1 MDRNTI
7 TGLLLMMALLF
18 GYQWYIAPTEEDI
31 AAWEAQQEAEA
42 ASQDSLA
49 QAQLDAQRLQM
60 ANMEAIQGGASL
72 EEGSEEALALSAE
85 LAKRY
90 GVFGSAVAGRDRDVV
105 LENDRVRVVFNTRGG
120 MPVEATLTDGYTKY
134 GSDDPV
140 SLWAR
145 DLSDMNVS
153 WDVAGIGRVGFN
165 DLHFRPVSEASSQ
178 LVMEATMGNGMAIRL
193 VHNLEGYQVKTDVSF
208 TGVENATSSNRT
220 FTWYAVGE
228 RNEKGLKWERQHSAV
243 YYLELG
249 EERDYLSDGT
259 EDEEVLEEGVSWLS
273 FKQNY
278 FSALVSSPQPFAP
291 GARIAN
297 VLPADDTSYVM
308 GYEAE
313 LPYDGQPLHFYFG
326 PNDLAE
332 LDATGLEEVG
342 RIIDYGWWIFG
353 WVNRNIILPIYG
365 FIAQYVSNLGLIVL
379 ILTLVIKS
387 ALFPITWKNFMSS
400 AKMRVLRPELN
411 EINERH
417 AEDAMKRQQETMEL
431 YRRTGV
437 NPMAGCL
444 PALLQ
449 MPILYAMFRF
459 FPSNIDLRGQS
470 FLWADDLGAF
480 DSVLDLPFSI
490 PFYGAHVSGF
500 TILMAASMLV
510 YMRMTMANQSM
521 PQQPGMP
528 DMKTI
533 QTIMPFT
540 MLFFFNG
547 FASGLSLYY
556 FVANVTSIGQ
566 MLTIKRFFIN
576 EEKIRAKIEDNK
588 SKAKDR
594 TKPSFMER
602 LQEAAKEA
610 EKKQK
615 EQERKKN
622 EARSNRKK
630 K

>member
-1 MDRNTI
+1 MDRNTL
-7 TGLLLMMALLF
+7 TGLFLMMALVF
-18 GYQWYIAPTEEDI
+18 GYQWYISPTEEEI
-31 AAWEAQQEAEA
+31 AAWEAQQAAEA
-42 ASQDSLA
+42 STQDSLA
-49 QAQLDAQRLQM
+49 NIAEAQRQIEEATLQALQQGASLSGESEEAQRL
-60 ANMEAIQGGASL
+60 S
-72 EEGSEEALALSAE
+72 SE
-85 LAKRY
+85 LASRY
-90 GVFGSAVAGRDRDVV
+90 GIFGTAVPGLDRDIS
-105 LENDRVRVVFNTRGG
+105 LANDHVRVVFNTRGG
-120 MPVEATLTDGYTKY
+120 MPVEATLTDGYTRY
-134 GSDDPV
+134 GSDEPV

-145 DLSDMNVS
+145 ELSQMNVS
-153 WDVAGIGRVGFN
+153 WDVPGVGRIGFA
-165 DLHFRPVSEASSQ
+165 DLHFIPVSESSSQ
-178 LVMEATMGNGMAIRL
+178 LVLEARLGANMAIRV
-193 VHNLEGYQVKTDVSF
+193 VHNLEGYQVKTDINF
-208 TGVENATSSNRT
+208 LGVENVTDRNRT
-220 FTWYAVGE
+220 FTWSAVGE
-228 RNEKGLKWERQHSAV
+228 RNEKGLQWERQHSAI

-249 EERDYLSDGT
+249 EERDYLSDGA
-259 EDEEVLEEGVSWLS
+259 EDEEVLEEGLAWLS

-278 FSALVSSPQPFAP
+278 FSALVSSPQPFGP

-297 VLPADDTSYVM
+297 VLPQDDTTYVM
-308 GYEAE
+308 GYVAE

-332 LDATGLEEVG
+332 LEATGLEEVV
-342 RIIDYGWWIFG
+342 RIIDYGWCIFG

-365 FIAQYVSNLGLIVL
+365 FIAEYIGNLGLIVL
-379 ILTLVIKS
+379 VLTLIIKS

-417 AEDAMKRQQETMEL
+417 AEDALKRQQETMEL
-431 YRRTGV
+431 YRKTGV

-470 FLWADDLGAF
+470 FLWADDLGAY
-480 DSVLDLPFSI
+480 DSLVNLPFSI

-500 TILMAASMLV
+500 TLLMAASMFV

-556 FVANVTSIGQ
+556 FTANVVSIGQ
-566 MLTIKRFFIN
+566 MLAIKKFFIN
-576 EEKIRAKIEDNK
+576 EDKIKTKIEDNR

-615 EQERKKN
+615 ETERKKN
-622 EARSNRKK
+622 EARAKRKK

>member
-1 MDRNTI
+1 MDRNTL
-7 TGLLLMMALLF
+7 TGLFLMMALAF
-18 GYQWYIAPTEEDI
+18 GYQWYISPTEEEI
-31 AAWEAQQEAEA
+31 AAWEAQQAAEA
-42 ASQDSLA
+42 STQDSLA
-49 QAQLDAQRLQM
+49 NIAEAQRQIEEATMQALQQGTSLSGESEEAQRL
-60 ANMEAIQGGASL
+60 S
-72 EEGSEEALALSAE
+72 SE
-85 LAKRY
+85 LASRY
-90 GVFGSAVAGRDRDVV
+90 GIFGTAVPGLDRDIS
-105 LENDRVRVVFNTRGG
+105 LANDHVRVVFNTRGG
-120 MPVEATLTDGYTKY
+120 MPVEATLTDGYTRY
-134 GSDDPV
+134 GSDKPV

-145 DLSDMNVS
+145 ELSQMNVS
-153 WDVAGIGRVGFN
+153 WDVPDVGRIGFA
-165 DLHFRPVSEASSQ
+165 DLHFIPVSESSSQ
-178 LVMEATMGNGMAIRL
+178 LVLEARLGANMAIRV
-193 VHNLEGYQVKTDVSF
+193 VHNLEGYQVKTDINF
-208 TGVENATSSNRT
+208 LGVENVTDRNRT
-220 FTWYAVGE
+220 FTWSAVGE
-228 RNEKGLKWERQHSAV
+228 RNEKGLQWERQHSAI

-249 EERDYLSDGT
+249 EERDYLSDGA
-259 EDEEVLEEGVSWLS
+259 EDEEVLEEGLAWLS

-278 FSALVSSPQPFAP
+278 FSALVSSPQPFDP

-297 VLPADDTSYVM
+297 VLPQDDTTYVM
-308 GYEAE
+308 GYVAE

-332 LDATGLEEVG
+332 LEATGLEEVG

-365 FIAQYVSNLGLIVL
+365 FIAKYIGNLGLIVL
-379 ILTLVIKS
+379 VLTLIIKS

-431 YRRTGV
+431 YRKTGV

-470 FLWADDLGAF
+470 FLWADDLGAY
-480 DSVLDLPFSI
+480 DSLVNLPFSI

-500 TILMAASMLV
+500 TLLMAASMFV

-556 FVANVTSIGQ
+556 FTANVVSIGQ
-566 MLTIKRFFIN
+566 MLAIKKFFIN
-576 EEKIRAKIEDNK
+576 EDKIKTKIEDNR

-615 EQERKKN
+615 ETERKKN
-622 EARSNRKK
+622 EARAKRKK

>member
-18 GYQWYIAPTEEDI
+18 GYQWYITPTNEEI
-31 AAWEAQQEAEA
+31 TAWEAQQEADA
-42 ASQDSLA
+42 AAQDSLA
-49 QAQLDAQRLQM
+49 RLDEARKEAELST
-60 ANMEAIQGGASL
+60 MEALQNGVSL
-72 EEGSEEALALSAE
+72 NDGSQQAE
-85 LAKRY
+85 TLTTELTRRY
-90 GVFGSAVAGRDRDVV
+90 GIFGTAVPGNDRD
-105 LENDRVRVVFNTRGG
+105 LTMENDHVRVVFNTRGG
-120 MPVEATLTDGYTKY
+120 MPVEATLTDGYLRY
-134 GSDDPV
+134 GTDEPV
-140 SLWAR
+140 NLWERSL
-145 DLSDMNVS
+145 SEMNVS
-153 WDVAGIGRVGFN
+153 WDVPGIGRVGFA
-165 DLHFRPVSEASSQ
+165 DLHFRPLRQSNDE
-178 LVMEATMGNGMAIRL
+178 LVMEASMAPGMAIRL
-193 VHNLEGYQVKTDVSF
+193 VHNLDGYQVKTDISF
-208 TGVENATSSNRT
+208 TGVEGATKRGRT
-220 FTWYAVGE
+220 FTWNAVGQ
-228 RNEKGLKWERQHSAV
+228 RNEKGLQWERQHSAI

-249 EERDYLSDGT
+249 EERDYLSDGS
-259 EDEEVLEEGVSWLS
+259 EDDAVLEEGLSWLS

-278 FSALVSSPQPFAP
+278 FSALVGSPQPFAP

-297 VLPADDTSYVM
+297 VLPSEDTTYVM

-326 PNDLAE
+326 PNDLVE
-332 LDATGLEEVG
+332 LEATGFEEVG

-353 WVNRNIILPIYG
+353 WVNRNIILLVYG
-365 FIAQYVSNLGLIVL
+365 FISKYVVNLGLIVL
-379 ILTLVIKS
+379 VLTLVIKS
-387 ALFPITWKNFMSS
+387 ALFPITWKNYMSS

-411 EINERH
+411 EINERL
-417 AEDAMKRQQETMEL
+417 AEDALKRQQETMEL

-444 PALLQ
+444 PGLLQ

-459 FPSNIDLRGQS
+459 FPANIDLRGQS
-470 FLWADDLGAF
+470 FLWADDLGAY
-480 DSVLDLPFSI
+480 DSLVDLPFSI

-500 TILMAASMLV
+500 TLLMAASMFV
-510 YMRMTMANQSM
+510 YMRMTMANQNM

-533 QTIMPFT
+533 QNIMPFT

-556 FVANVTSIGQ
+556 FIANLTSIGQ
-566 MLTIKRFFIN
+566 MFTIKRFFID

-588 SKAKDR
+588 SKASDR

-615 EQERKKN
+615 DTERKKN
-622 EARSNRKK
+622 DARAKRKK

>member
-193 VHNLEGYQVKTDVSF
+193 VHNLEGYQLKTDVSF
-208 TGVENATSSNRT
+208 TGVENATASNRT
-220 FTWYAVGE
+220 FTWHAVGE

-259 EDEEVLEEGVSWLS
+259 EDEEILEEGVSWLS

-353 WVNRNIILPIYG
+353 WVNRNIILPIYRY
-365 FIAQYVSNLGLIVL
+365 ISQYVGNLGLIVL

-480 DSVLDLPFSI
+480 DSVLDLPFNI

>member
-1 MDRNTI
+1 M
-7 TGLLLMMALLF
+7 
-18 GYQWYIAPTEEDI
+18 
-31 AAWEAQQEAEA
+31 
-42 ASQDSLA
+42 
-49 QAQLDAQRLQM
+49 
-60 ANMEAIQGGASL
+60 
-72 EEGSEEALALSAE
+72 
-85 LAKRY
+85 
-90 GVFGSAVAGRDRDVV
+90 
-105 LENDRVRVVFNTRGG
+105 
-120 MPVEATLTDGYTKY
+120 
-134 GSDDPV
+134 
-140 SLWAR
+140 
-145 DLSDMNVS
+145 
-153 WDVAGIGRVGFN
+153 
-165 DLHFRPVSEASSQ
+165 
-178 LVMEATMGNGMAIRL
+178 
-193 VHNLEGYQVKTDVSF
+193 
-208 TGVENATSSNRT
+208 
-220 FTWYAVGE
+220 
-228 RNEKGLKWERQHSAV
+228 
-243 YYLELG
+243 
-249 EERDYLSDGT
+249 
-259 EDEEVLEEGVSWLS
+259 
-273 FKQNY
+273 
-278 FSALVSSPQPFAP
+278 
-291 GARIAN
+291 
-297 VLPADDTSYVM
+297 
-308 GYEAE
+308 
-313 LPYDGQPLHFYFG
+313 
-326 PNDLAE
+326 
-332 LDATGLEEVG
+332 G

-353 WVNRNIILPIYG
+353 WVNRNMILPVYG
-365 FIAQYVSNLGLIVL
+365 FIAKYIVNLGLIVL
-379 ILTLVIKS
+379 VLTLVIKS
-387 ALFPITWKNFMSS
+387 ALFPITWKNYMSS

-431 YRRTGV
+431 YRKTGV

-470 FLWADDLGAF
+470 FLWADDLGAY
-480 DSVLDLPFSI
+480 DSLLELPFSI

-500 TILMAASMLV
+500 TLLMAASMFV

-556 FVANVTSIGQ
+556 FTANLVSIGQ
-566 MLTIKRFFIN
+566 MVTIKRFFIN
-576 EEKIRAKIEDNK
+576 EEKIKAKIEDNK

-615 EQERKKN
+615 ETERKKN
-622 EARSNRKK
+622 EARANRKK

>member
-297 VLPADDTSYVM
+297 VLPDDDTSYVM

-365 FIAQYVSNLGLIVL
+365 FIAQYVGNLGLIVL

>member
-1 MDRNTI
+1 MDRNTL
-7 TGLLLMMALLF
+7 TGLFLMMALVF
-18 GYQWYIAPTEEDI
+18 GYQWYISPTEEEI
-31 AAWEAQQEAEA
+31 AAWEAQQAAEA
-42 ASQDSLA
+42 LTQDSLA
-49 QAQLDAQRLQM
+49 NIAEAQQQIEEATMQALQQGISLSGESKEAQRL
-60 ANMEAIQGGASL
+60 S
-72 EEGSEEALALSAE
+72 SE
-85 LAKRY
+85 LASRY
-90 GVFGSAVAGRDRDVV
+90 GIFGTAVPGLDRDIW
-105 LENDRVRVVFNTRGG
+105 LANDHVRVVFNTRGG
-120 MPVEATLTDGYTKY
+120 MPVEATLTDGYTRY
-134 GSDDPV
+134 GSDEPV

-145 DLSDMNVS
+145 ELSQMNVS
-153 WDVAGIGRVGFN
+153 WDVPGVGRIGFA
-165 DLHFRPVSEASSQ
+165 DLHFIPVSESSSQ
-178 LVMEATMGNGMAIRL
+178 LVLEARLGANMAIRV
-193 VHNLEGYQVKTDVSF
+193 VHNLEGYQVKTDINF
-208 TGVENATSSNRT
+208 LGVENVTDRNRT
-220 FTWYAVGE
+220 FTWSAVGE
-228 RNEKGLKWERQHSAV
+228 RNEKGLQWERQHSAI

-249 EERDYLSDGT
+249 EERDYLSDGA
-259 EDEEVLEEGVSWLS
+259 EDEEVLEEGLAWLS

-278 FSALVSSPQPFAP
+278 FSALVSSPQPFDP

-297 VLPADDTSYVM
+297 VLPQDDTTYVM
-308 GYEAE
+308 GYVAE

-332 LDATGLEEVG
+332 LEATGLEEVG

-365 FIAQYVSNLGLIVL
+365 FIAKYIGNLGLIVL
-379 ILTLVIKS
+379 VLTLIIKS

-431 YRRTGV
+431 YRKTGV

-470 FLWADDLGAF
+470 FLWADDLGAY
-480 DSVLDLPFSI
+480 DSLVNLPFSI

-500 TILMAASMLV
+500 TLLMAASMFV

-533 QTIMPFT
+533 QTIMPFM

-556 FVANVTSIGQ
+556 FTANVVSIGQ
-566 MLTIKRFFIN
+566 MLAIKKFFIN
-576 EEKIRAKIEDNK
+576 EDKIKTKIEDNR
-588 SKAKDR
+588 SKAKNR

-615 EQERKKN
+615 ETERKKN
-622 EARSNRKK
+622 EARAKRKK

>member
-259 EDEEVLEEGVSWLS
+259 EDEEVLEEGVAWLS

-365 FIAQYVSNLGLIVL
+365 FIAQYVGNLGLIVL

>member
-249 EERDYLSDGT
+249 EERDYLNDGT

-353 WVNRNIILPIYG
+353 WVNRNIILPIYR
-365 FIAQYVSNLGLIVL
+365 FIAQYVGNLGLIVL

>member
-7 TGLLLMMALLF
+7 TGLLLMMALVF
-18 GYQWYIAPTEEDI
+18 GYQWYISPSQDDI
-31 AAWEAQQEAEA
+31 ATWEAQQAAEA
-42 ASQDSLA
+42 ATKDSLA
-49 QAQLDAQRLQM
+49 QIAQAKAQAEASTMQALQT
-60 ANMEAIQGGASL
+60 GVDL
-72 EEGSEEALALSAE
+72 EDGSEESQRLNNE
-85 LAKRY
+85 LARRF
-90 GVFGSAVAGRDRDVV
+90 GIFGSAVAGNDRDIA
-105 LENDRVRVVFNTRGG
+105 LENDHVRVVFNTRGG
-120 MPVEATLTDGYTKY
+120 MPVEATLTDGYTRY
-134 GSDDPV
+134 GSDEPV

-145 DLSDMNVS
+145 DLSKMNVS
-153 WDVAGIGRVGFN
+153 WDVSGVGRVGFD
-165 DLHFRPVSEASSQ
+165 DLHFEPVSEAANQ
-178 LVMEATMGNGMAIRL
+178 LVLEARMGPGMAIRL
-193 VHNLEGYQVKTDVSF
+193 VHNLEGYQVKTDINFV
-208 TGVENATSSNRT
+208 GVENATDRNRT
-220 FTWYAVGE
+220 FDWSAVGQ
-228 RNEKGLKWERQHSAV
+228 RNEKGLQWERQHSAI

-259 EDEEVLEEGVSWLS
+259 EDEEVLEEGLSWLS

-291 GARIAN
+291 GAKIAN
-297 VLPADDTSYVM
+297 VLPADDTTYVM
-308 GYEAE
+308 GYVAE

-326 PNDLAE
+326 PNDLVE
-332 LDATGLEEVG
+332 LEATGLDEVG

-353 WVNRNIILPIYG
+353 WVNRNMILPVYG
-365 FIAQYVSNLGLIVL
+365 FIAKYIVNLGLIVL
-379 ILTLVIKS
+379 VLTLVIKS
-387 ALFPITWKNFMSS
+387 ALFPITWKNYMSS

-431 YRRTGV
+431 YRKTGV

-470 FLWADDLGAF
+470 FLWADDLGAY
-480 DSVLDLPFSI
+480 DSLLELPFSI

-500 TILMAASMLV
+500 TLLMAASMFV

-556 FVANVTSIGQ
+556 FTANLVSIGQ
-566 MLTIKRFFIN
+566 MVAIKRFFIN
-576 EEKIRAKIEDNK
+576 EEKIKAKIEDNR

-615 EQERKKN
+615 ETERKKN
-622 EARSNRKK
+622 EARANRKK

>member
-1 MDRNTI
+1 MDRNTL
-7 TGLLLMMALLF
+7 TGLLMMMALLF
-18 GYQWYIAPTEEDI
+18 GYQWYISPTDEEI

-49 QAQLDAQRLQM
+49 QAA
-60 ANMEAIQGGASL
+60 L
-72 EEGSEEALALSAE
+72 EQERAE
-85 LAKRY
+85 LASMQALQSESSLAADTAQAEALNAELQRRY
-90 GVFGSAVAGRDRDVV
+90 GIFGSAVAGRDRDVV
-105 LENDRVRVVFNTRGG
+105 VENENVRVVFNTRGG
-120 MPVEATLTDGYTKY
+120 MPVEATLTDGYTRY
-134 GSDDPV
+134 GSDEPV

-145 DLSDMNVS
+145 GLSEMNVS
-153 WDVAGIGRVGFN
+153 WDVPGVGRVGFQ
-165 DLHFRPVSEASSQ
+165 DLHFRPISEASSQ
-178 LVMEATMGNGMAIRL
+178 LVMEATLGSGMAIRL
-193 VHNLEGYQVKTDVSF
+193 VHKLEGYQVKTDVSF
-208 TGVENATSSNRT
+208 TGVENATAGNRV
-220 FTWYAVGE
+220 FTWNAVGQ
-228 RNEKGLKWERQHSAV
+228 RNEKGLAWERQHSAI

-249 EERDYLSDGT
+249 EERDYLSDGQ
-259 EDEEVLEEGVSWLS
+259 EDDEVLEESLSWLS

-291 GARIAN
+291 GAKLAN
-297 VLPADDTSYVM
+297 VMPADDTTYVM
-308 GYEAE
+308 GYAAE

-326 PNDLAE
+326 PNDLASLE
-332 LDATGLEEVG
+332 TTGLTEVG

-353 WVNRNIILPIYG
+353 WVNRNIILKVYG
-365 FIAQYVSNLGLIVL
+365 FIAQYIGNLGMIVL

-387 ALFPITWKNFMSS
+387 VLSPITWKNFMSS
-400 AKMRVLRPELN
+400 AKMRLLRPELDV
-411 EINERH
+411 INEKH
-417 AEDAMKRQQETMEL
+417 KDDAMQRQQETMEL
-431 YRRTGV
+431 YRKTGV

-470 FLWADDLGAF
+470 FLWADDLGAY
-480 DSVLDLPFSI
+480 DSILTLPFNI

-500 TILMAASMLV
+500 TILMAASMFA

-521 PQQPGMP
+521 PTQPGMP

-533 QTIMPFT
+533 QNIMPFT

-556 FVANVTSIGQ
+556 FTANVVSIGQ
-566 MLTIKRFFIN
+566 MVAIKRFFID
-576 EEKIRAKIEDNK
+576 EDKIKAKIEDNK

-615 EQERKKN
+615 ETERKKTD
-622 EARSNRKK
+622 ARAKRKK

>member
-1 MDRNTI
+1 MDRNTL

-18 GYQWYIAPTEEDI
+18 GYQWYISPTDEEI

-49 QAQLDAQRLQM
+49 QAA
-60 ANMEAIQGGASL
+60 L
-72 EEGSEEALALSAE
+72 EQERAE
-85 LAKRY
+85 LASMQALQSGSSLVADTAQTEALNAELQRRY
-90 GVFGSAVAGRDRDVV
+90 GIFGSAVAGRDRDVV
-105 LENDRVRVVFNTRGG
+105 MENDNVRVVFNTRGG
-120 MPVEATLTDGYTKY
+120 MPVEATLTDGYTRY
-134 GSDDPV
+134 GSDEPV

-145 DLSDMNVS
+145 DLSEMNVS
-153 WDVAGIGRVGFN
+153 WDVPGVGRVGFQ
-165 DLHFRPVSEASSQ
+165 DLHFRPISEASSQ
-178 LVMEATMGNGMAIRL
+178 VVMEATLGSGMAIRL
-193 VHNLEGYQVKTDVSF
+193 VHKLEGYQVKTDVSF
-208 TGVENATSSNRT
+208 TGVENATAGNRV
-220 FTWYAVGE
+220 FTWNAVGQ
-228 RNEKGLKWERQHSAV
+228 RNEKGLAWERQHSAI

-249 EERDYLSDGT
+249 EERDYLSDGQ
-259 EDEEVLEEGVSWLS
+259 EDDEVLEESLSWLS

-291 GARIAN
+291 GAKLAN
-297 VLPADDTSYVM
+297 VMPADDTTYVM
-308 GYEAE
+308 GYAAE
-313 LPYDGQPLHFYFG
+313 LPYNGQPLHFYFG
-326 PNDLAE
+326 PNDLASLE
-332 LDATGLEEVG
+332 TTGLTEVG

-353 WVNRNIILPIYG
+353 WVNRNIILPVYG
-365 FIAQYVSNLGLIVL
+365 FVAQYIGNLGLIVL
-379 ILTLVIKS
+379 ILTLIIKS
-387 ALFPITWKNFMSS
+387 VLFPITWKNFMSS
-400 AKMRVLRPELN
+400 AKMRVLRPELDV
-411 EINERH
+411 INEKH
-417 AEDAMKRQQETMEL
+417 KDDAMQRQQETMEL
-431 YRRTGV
+431 YRKTGV

-444 PALLQ
+444 PGLLQ

-470 FLWADDLGAF
+470 FLWADDLGAY
-480 DSVLDLPFSI
+480 DSILTLPFSI

-500 TILMAASMLV
+500 TILMAASMFA

-521 PQQPGMP
+521 PTQPGMP

-533 QTIMPFT
+533 QNIMPFT

-556 FVANVTSIGQ
+556 FTANVVSIGQ
-566 MLTIKRFFIN
+566 MVAIKRFFID
-576 EEKIRAKIEDNK
+576 EDKIKAKIEDNK

-615 EQERKKN
+615 ETERKKN
-622 EARSNRKK
+622 DARAKRKK

>member
-1 MDRNTI
+1 MDRNTL

-18 GYQWYIAPTEEDI
+18 GYQWYISPTDEEI

-49 QAQLDAQRLQM
+49 QAA
-60 ANMEAIQGGASL
+60 L
-72 EEGSEEALALSAE
+72 EQERAE
-85 LAKRY
+85 LASMQALQSESSLAADTAQTEALNAELQRRY
-90 GVFGSAVAGRDRDVV
+90 GIFGSAVAGRDRDVV
-105 LENDRVRVVFNTRGG
+105 MENDNVRVVFNTRGG
-120 MPVEATLTDGYTKY
+120 MPVEATLTDGYTRY
-134 GSDDPV
+134 GSDEPV

-145 DLSDMNVS
+145 DLSEMNVS
-153 WDVAGIGRVGFN
+153 WDVPGVGRVGFQ
-165 DLHFRPVSEASSQ
+165 DLHFRPISEASSQ
-178 LVMEATMGNGMAIRL
+178 LVMEATLGAGMAIRL
-193 VHNLEGYQVKTDVSF
+193 VHKLEGYQVKTDGSF
-208 TGVENATSSNRT
+208 TGVENATAGNRV
-220 FTWYAVGE
+220 FTWNAVGQ
-228 RNEKGLKWERQHSAV
+228 RNEKGLAWERQHSAI

-249 EERDYLSDGT
+249 EERDYLSDGQ
-259 EDEEVLEEGVSWLS
+259 EDDEVLEESLSWLS

-291 GARIAN
+291 GAKLAN
-297 VLPADDTSYVM
+297 VMPADDTTYVM
-308 GYEAE
+308 GYAAE

-326 PNDLAE
+326 PNDLASLE
-332 LDATGLEEVG
+332 TTGLTEVG

-353 WVNRNIILPIYG
+353 WVNRNLILKVYG
-365 FIAQYVSNLGLIVL
+365 FIAQYIGNLGLIVL

-387 ALFPITWKNFMSS
+387 VLFPITWKNFMSS
-400 AKMRVLRPELN
+400 AKMRLLRPELDV
-411 EINERH
+411 INEKH
-417 AEDAMKRQQETMEL
+417 KDDAMQRQQETMEL
-431 YRRTGV
+431 YRKTGV

-459 FPSNIDLRGQS
+459 FPSNIDMRGQS
-470 FLWADDLGAF
+470 FLWADDLGAY
-480 DSVLDLPFSI
+480 DSILTLPFNI

-500 TILMAASMLV
+500 TILMAASMFA

-521 PQQPGMP
+521 PTQPGMP

-533 QTIMPFT
+533 QNIMPFT

-556 FVANVTSIGQ
+556 FTANVVSIGQ
-566 MLTIKRFFIN
+566 MVAIKRFFID
-576 EEKIRAKIEDNK
+576 EDKIKAKIEDNK

-615 EQERKKN
+615 ETERKKTD
-622 EARSNRKK
+622 ARAKRKK

>member
-1 MDRNTI
+1 MDRNTL

-18 GYQWYIAPTEEDI
+18 GYQWYISPTDEEI

-49 QAQLDAQRLQM
+49 QAA
-60 ANMEAIQGGASL
+60 L
-72 EEGSEEALALSAE
+72 EQERAE
-85 LAKRY
+85 LASMQALQSESSLAADTAQTEALNAELQRRY
-90 GVFGSAVAGRDRDVV
+90 GIFGSAVAGRDRDVV
-105 LENDRVRVVFNTRGG
+105 MENDNVRVVFNTRGG
-120 MPVEATLTDGYTKY
+120 MPVEATLTDGYTRY
-134 GSDDPV
+134 GSDEPV

-145 DLSDMNVS
+145 DLSEMNVS
-153 WDVAGIGRVGFN
+153 WDVPGVGRVGFQ
-165 DLHFRPVSEASSQ
+165 DLHFRPISEASSQ
-178 LVMEATMGNGMAIRL
+178 LVMEATLGAGMAIRL
-193 VHNLEGYQVKTDVSF
+193 VHKLEGYQVKTDVSF
-208 TGVENATSSNRT
+208 TGVENATAGNRV
-220 FTWYAVGE
+220 FTWNAVGQ
-228 RNEKGLKWERQHSAV
+228 RNEKGLAWERQHSAI

-249 EERDYLSDGT
+249 EERDYLSDGQ
-259 EDEEVLEEGVSWLS
+259 EDDEVLEESLSWLS

-291 GARIAN
+291 GAKLAN
-297 VLPADDTSYVM
+297 VMPADDTTYVM
-308 GYEAE
+308 GYAAE
-313 LPYDGQPLHFYFG
+313 LPYDGQPLHFYCG
-326 PNDLAE
+326 PNDLASLE
-332 LDATGLEEVG
+332 TTGLTEVG

-353 WVNRNIILPIYG
+353 WVNRNLILKVYG
-365 FIAQYVSNLGLIVL
+365 FIAQYIGNLGLIVL

-387 ALFPITWKNFMSS
+387 VLFPITWKNFMSS
-400 AKMRVLRPELN
+400 AKMRLLRPELDV
-411 EINERH
+411 INEKH
-417 AEDAMKRQQETMEL
+417 KDDAMQRQQETMEL
-431 YRRTGV
+431 YRKTGV

-459 FPSNIDLRGQS
+459 FPSNIDMRGQS
-470 FLWADDLGAF
+470 FLWADDLGAY
-480 DSVLDLPFSI
+480 DSILTLPFNI

-500 TILMAASMLV
+500 TILMAASMFA

-521 PQQPGMP
+521 PTQPGMP

-533 QTIMPFT
+533 QNIMPFT

-556 FVANVTSIGQ
+556 FTANVVSIGQ
-566 MLTIKRFFIN
+566 MVAIKRFFID
-576 EEKIRAKIEDNK
+576 EDKIKAKIEDNK

-615 EQERKKN
+615 ETERKKTD
-622 EARSNRKK
+622 ARAKRKK

>member
-18 GYQWYIAPTEEDI
+18 GYQWYITPTNEEI
-31 AAWEAQQEAEA
+31 AAWEAQQEADA
-42 ASQDSLA
+42 AAQDSLA
-49 QAQLDAQRLQM
+49 QLDKARKEAELST
-60 ANMEAIQGGASL
+60 MEALQNGVAL
-72 EEGSEEALALSAE
+72 DDGSQQAEALTAE
-85 LAKRY
+85 LTRRY
-90 GVFGSAVAGRDRDVV
+90 GIFGTAVPGNDRDLVM
-105 LENDRVRVVFNTRGG
+105 ENDHVRVVFNTRGG
-120 MPVEATLTDGYTKY
+120 MPVEATLTDGYLRY
-134 GSDDPV
+134 GTDEPV
-140 SLWAR
+140 SLWER
-145 DLSDMNVS
+145 SLSEMNVS
-153 WDVAGIGRVGFN
+153 WDVPGIGRVGFAE
-165 DLHFRPVSEASSQ
+165 LHFRPVRQSANE
-178 LVMEATMGNGMAIRL
+178 LVMEASMAPGMAIRL
-193 VHNLEGYQVKTDVSF
+193 VHNLDGYQVKTDISF
-208 TGVENATSSNRT
+208 IGVESATKRGRT
-220 FTWYAVGE
+220 FTWNAVGQ
-228 RNEKGLKWERQHSAV
+228 RNEKGLQWERQHSAI

-249 EERDYLSDGT
+249 EERDYLSDGS
-259 EDEEVLEEGVSWLS
+259 EDDAVLEEGLSWLS

-278 FSALVSSPQPFAP
+278 FSALVGSPQPFAP

-297 VLPADDTSYVM
+297 VLPAEDTTYVM
-308 GYEAE
+308 GYQAE

-332 LDATGLEEVG
+332 LEATGFEEVG

-353 WVNRNIILPIYG
+353 WVNRNIILPVYG
-365 FIAQYVSNLGLIVL
+365 FIAKYVVNLGLIVL
-379 ILTLVIKS
+379 VLTLIIKS
-387 ALFPITWKNFMSS
+387 ALFPITWKNYMSS

-411 EINERH
+411 EINERL
-417 AEDAMKRQQETMEL
+417 AEDALQRQQETMEL

-444 PALLQ
+444 PGLLQ

-459 FPSNIDLRGQS
+459 FPANIDLRGQS
-470 FLWADDLGAF
+470 FLWADDLGAY
-480 DSVLDLPFSI
+480 DSLVDLPFSI

-500 TILMAASMLV
+500 TLLMAASMFV
-510 YMRMTMANQSM
+510 YMRMTMANQNM

-556 FVANVTSIGQ
+556 FIANLTSIGQ
-566 MLTIKRFFIN
+566 MLTIKRFFID

-615 EQERKKN
+615 ETERKKN
-622 EARSNRKK
+622 DARAKRKK

>member
-18 GYQWYIAPTEEDI
+18 GYQYYITPSDEEI
-31 AAWEAQQEAEA
+31 AAWEVQQEAEA
-42 ASQDSLA
+42 AAQDSLA
-49 QAQLDAQRLQM
+49 QLEQVKERAEFATMDALQS
-60 ANMEAIQGGASL
+60 GATL
-72 EEGSEEALALSAE
+72 EDGSAASEALTAE
-85 LAKRY
+85 LQRRY
-90 GVFGSAVAGRDRDVV
+90 GIFGTAVAGADRDVI
-105 LENDRVRVVFNTRGG
+105 LENDRVRVTFNTRGG
-120 MPVEATLTDGYTKY
+120 LPVEATLSDGYTRY
-134 GSDDPV
+134 GTSEPV
-140 SLWAR
+140 SLWER
-145 DLSDMNVS
+145 ELSEMNVA
-153 WDVAGIGRVGFN
+153 WDVPGVGRVGFA
-165 DLHFRPVSEASSQ
+165 DLHFQPVSEASSQ
-178 LVMEATMGNGMAIRL
+178 LVMEATLGAGMAIRL
-193 VHNLEGYQVKTDVSF
+193 VHKLEGYQVKTDVSF
-208 TGVENATSSNRT
+208 TGVERATESNRT
-220 FTWYAVGE
+220 FTWSAVGQ
-228 RNEKGLKWERQHSAV
+228 RNEKGLQWERQHSAV

-249 EERDYLSDGT
+249 EERDYLSDGK
-259 EDEEVLEEGVSWLS
+259 EDDAVLEESLSWLS

-278 FSALVSSPQPFAP
+278 FSALVSSPQPFGP
-291 GARIAN
+291 GAKLAN
-297 VLPADDTSYVM
+297 VMPADDTTYVM
-308 GYEAE
+308 GYVAE

-332 LDATGLEEVG
+332 LEATGLEEVG

-353 WVNRNIILPIYG
+353 WVNRNIILFVYG
-365 FIAQYVSNLGLIVL
+365 LLAQYIGNLGLIVL

-400 AKMRVLRPELN
+400 AKMRMLRPELN
-411 EINERH
+411 EINETH
-417 AEDAMKRQQETMEL
+417 KEDAMKRQQETMEL

-480 DSVLDLPFSI
+480 DSILDLPFSI

-533 QTIMPFT
+533 QNIMPFT

-556 FVANVTSIGQ
+556 FTANVVSIGQ
-566 MLTIKRFFIN
+566 MVTIKRFFIN
-576 EEKIRAKIEDNK
+576 EDKIKAKIEDNK

-615 EQERKKN
+615 ETERKKN
-622 EARSNRKK
+622 ETRSNRKK

>member
-49 QAQLDAQRLQM
+49 QAQFDAQRLQM

-297 VLPADDTSYVM
+297 VLPDDDTSYVM

-365 FIAQYVSNLGLIVL
+365 FIAQYVGNLGLIVL

>member
-18 GYQWYIAPTEEDI
+18 GYQYYITPSSEEI

-49 QAQLDAQRLQM
+49 QLEQAQAR
-60 ANMEAIQGGASL
+60 
-72 EEGSEEALALSAE
+72 AE
-85 LAKRY
+85 LATMEALQNGTALDDGSAEAAALTAELQRRY
-90 GVFGSAVAGRDRDVV
+90 GIFGTAVAGTDRDIV

-120 MPVEATLTDGYTKY
+120 LPVEATLNDGYTRY
-134 GSDDPV
+134 GSDEPV

-145 DLSDMNVS
+145 DLSEMNVS
-153 WDVAGIGRVGFN
+153 WDVSGVGRVGFS
-165 DLHFRPVSEASSQ
+165 DLHFQPVSQSTSQ
-178 LVMEATMGNGMAIRL
+178 LVMAATMAPGMSIRL
-193 VHNLEGYQVKTDVSF
+193 VHNLEGYQVKTDISF
-208 TGVENATSSNRT
+208 TGVENATDRNRT
-220 FTWYAVGE
+220 FTWNAVGQ
-228 RNEKGLKWERQHSAV
+228 RNEKGLQWERQHSAI

-249 EERDYLSDGT
+249 EERDYLSDGK
-259 EDEEVLEEGVSWLS
+259 EDEDVLEEGLSWLS

-365 FIAQYVSNLGLIVL
+365 FVAQYVGNLGLIVL
-379 ILTLVIKS
+379 ILTLIIKS

-556 FVANVTSIGQ
+556 FTANVVSIGQ
-566 MLTIKRFFIN
+566 MVTIKRFFIN
-576 EEKIRAKIEDNK
+576 EDKIRAKIEDNK

>member
-1 MDRNTI
+1 MDRNTL
-7 TGLLLMMALLF
+7 TGLFLMMALVF
-18 GYQWYIAPTEEDI
+18 GYQWYISPTEEEI
-31 AAWEAQQEAEA
+31 AAWEAQQAAEA
-42 ASQDSLA
+42 STQDSLA
-49 QAQLDAQRLQM
+49 NIAEAQRQIEEATLQALQQGASLSGESEEAQRL
-60 ANMEAIQGGASL
+60 S
-72 EEGSEEALALSAE
+72 SE
-85 LAKRY
+85 LASRY
-90 GVFGSAVAGRDRDVV
+90 GIFGTAVPGLDRDIS
-105 LENDRVRVVFNTRGG
+105 LANDHVRVVFNTRGG
-120 MPVEATLTDGYTKY
+120 MPVEATLTDGYTRY
-134 GSDDPV
+134 GSDEPV

-145 DLSDMNVS
+145 ELSQMNVS
-153 WDVAGIGRVGFN
+153 WDVPGVGRIGFA
-165 DLHFRPVSEASSQ
+165 DLHFIPVSESSSQ
-178 LVMEATMGNGMAIRL
+178 LVLEARLGANMAIRV
-193 VHNLEGYQVKTDVSF
+193 VHNLEGYQVKTDINF
-208 TGVENATSSNRT
+208 LGVENVTDRNRT
-220 FTWYAVGE
+220 FTWSAVGE
-228 RNEKGLKWERQHSAV
+228 RNEKGLQWERQHSAI

-249 EERDYLSDGT
+249 EERDYLSDGA
-259 EDEEVLEEGVSWLS
+259 EDEEVLEEGLAWLS

-278 FSALVSSPQPFAP
+278 FSALVSSPQPFGP

-297 VLPADDTSYVM
+297 VLPKDDTTYVM
-308 GYEAE
+308 GYVAE

-332 LDATGLEEVG
+332 LEATGLEEVG

-365 FIAQYVSNLGLIVL
+365 FIAEYIGNLGLIVL
-379 ILTLVIKS
+379 VLTLIIKS

-431 YRRTGV
+431 YRKTGV

-470 FLWADDLGAF
+470 FLWADDLGAY
-480 DSVLDLPFSI
+480 DSLVNLPFSI

-500 TILMAASMLV
+500 TLLMAASMFV

-556 FVANVTSIGQ
+556 FTANVVSIGQ
-566 MLTIKRFFIN
+566 MLAIKKFFIN
-576 EEKIRAKIEDNK
+576 EDKIKTKIEDNR

-594 TKPSFMER
+594 TTPSFMKR
-602 LQEAAKEA
+602 LQADAKEA

-615 EQERKKN
+615 ETERKKN
-622 EARSNRKK
+622 EARAKRKK

>member
-1 MDRNTI
+1 MDRNTF
-7 TGLLLMMALLF
+7 TGLALMFALLL
-18 GYQWYIAPTEEDI
+18 GYQWYIAPTEEEV
-31 AAWEAQQEAEA
+31 AAWEAQQAQTQAQEDSLATRATLDAEA
-42 ASQDSLA
+42 A
-49 QAQLDAQRLQM
+49 
-60 ANMEAIQGGASL
+60 AN
-72 EEGSEEALALSAE
+72 ALSVLQNGNYADSTAMSQE
-85 LAKRY
+85 LARR
-90 GVFGSAVAGRDRDVV
+90 FGPFGQAVAGLDRDVV
-105 LENDRVRVVFNTRGG
+105 LRNNKVEVTLNTRGG
-120 MPVEATLTDGYTKY
+120 MPISAVLQDGYKRY
-134 GSDDPV
+134 GSDEPV
-140 SLWAR
+140 SLWAPEQ
-145 DLSDMNVS
+145 SSMNVA
-153 WDVAGIGRVGFN
+153 WDVPGVGRVGFQ
-165 DLHFRPVSEASSQ
+165 DLHFRPVSEGPSQ
-178 LVMEATMGNGMAIRL
+178 VVMQAQAGPGRTIRL
-193 VHNLEGYQVKTDVSF
+193 VHRLEGYQLKTDVHF
-208 TGVENATSSNRT
+208 QGLDRLTESNRR
-220 FTWYAVGE
+220 FTWNAVGQQ
-228 RNEKGLKWERQHSAV
+228 NEKGLSWERQHSAI

-249 EERDYLSDGT
+249 EERDYLSDGK
-259 EDEEVLEEGVSWLS
+259 EDEETLEEGLSWLS

-291 GARIAN
+291 GGRIAN
-297 VLPADDTSYVM
+297 VLPEDDTTYVM
-308 GYEAE
+308 GYMAD

-326 PNDLAE
+326 PNDLEE
-332 LDATGLEEVG
+332 LEATGLDEVG

-365 FIAQYVSNLGLIVL
+365 FIANYIGNLGLIVL

-417 AEDAMKRQQETMEL
+417 AEDALKRQQETMEL
-431 YRRTGV
+431 YRKTGV

-470 FLWADDLGAF
+470 FLWADDLGAY
-480 DSVLDLPFSI
+480 DSLLELPFSI
-490 PFYGAHVSGF
+490 PFYGSHVSGF
-500 TILMAASMLV
+500 TLLMAASMFV

-556 FVANVTSIGQ
+556 FIANVTSIGQ

-576 EEKIRAKIEDNK
+576 EDKIKARIEDNR

-615 EQERKKN
+615 ETERKKN
-622 EARSNRKK
+622 EARSKRKK

>member
-18 GYQWYIAPTEEDI
+18 GYQWYIAPSEEDI

-249 EERDYLSDGT
+249 EERDYLNDGT

-353 WVNRNIILPIYG
+353 WVNRNIILPIYR
-365 FIAQYVSNLGLIVL
+365 FIAQYVGNLGLIVL